1 MVNLGVTP
9 PKKLTLEVEGML
21 RIVREEADNL
31 LGELEQTP
39 DVHLWLDQKAVHQRW
54 LLLRLQVYRMEQ
66 MFEHLTR

>member
-1 MVNLGVTP
+1 
-9 PKKLTLEVEGML
+9 ML